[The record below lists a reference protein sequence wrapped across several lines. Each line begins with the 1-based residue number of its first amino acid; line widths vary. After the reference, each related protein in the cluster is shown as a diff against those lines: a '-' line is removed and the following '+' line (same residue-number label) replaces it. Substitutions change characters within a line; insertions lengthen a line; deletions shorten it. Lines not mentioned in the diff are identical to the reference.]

1 MNVASGRIPSGLSSV
16 LLQEDREGCFV
27 TGNVLPIIA
36 TILEKTALGA
46 HGSEIAE
53 LIEMV
58 REASPSASSGHD
70 IERLHL
76 HLNAVA
82 QVIRES
88 RVTERGLNLLN
99 ETTHD
104 LASTLALQDL
114 LRTIVS
120 RARSLVGAN
129 VAYLTRLNEDHSVM
143 RTVAAEGLISPATW
157 ELSANVGVGAVSL
170 VVSSMSFFDTQ
181 DYLGDERFRHTES
194 FDRAFKAESIVSLAG
209 FPILSEDKLQGI
221 LFIADRYHRKLSG
234 REISVLGSF
243 ALHAG
248 VAMRNANAF
257 TMLSEAL
264 AEAERNRV
272 ALIDYIHRVDV
283 SATAH
288 DEMTS
293 LLAKGTEWPL
303 FIQGM
308 ADQINGAI
316 ILYDEAFSVR
326 ERFASTAYRGQLA
339 ADLKDGRIDS
349 SLLISAVSK
358 SRHSG
363 QSVDMLDVGNEHC
376 RAMALH
382 GGAGRGESL
391 VICHVGELDPIDI
404 RNLERSTVALS
415 IAKLWSE
422 KRETEQLIASST
434 LLRHLILVNPP
445 DASTISA
452 IRDRLKITMDQT
464 VMLALIAL
472 SGLGRAEQTT
482 MIREAAAKLNLLV
495 DLVNDTYL
503 AVGPEKSI
511 RALLQ
516 TLLRRRK
523 GWEIGGVVSDPF
535 SDLTQAAVR
544 YAEIEQ
550 ALLVLRKMN
559 RLNRFVEHSQ
569 VNLFAKLFEVGDAS
583 RIAQYVEQILS
594 PIEARDPRQ
603 KTQLKKTLLC
613 YIDSEHNIVRTA
625 ELLGVHVNTVRQ
637 RLDTLRE
644 ITGGWDDPIS
654 ALELHVALRLDAIT
668 AAPERTPTAP

>member
-1 MNVASGRIPSGLSSV
+1 VS
-16 LLQEDREGCFV
+16 
-27 TGNVLPIIA
+27 GNVLPIIA

-46 HGSEIAE
+46 HDSEIAE

-58 REASPSASSGHD
+58 RGASPSASIGHD

-104 LASTLALQDL
+104 LASTLSLQDL

-129 VAYLTRLNEDHSVM
+129 VAYLTRLNEDHTVM
-143 RTVAAEGLISPATW
+143 RTVATEGMISPATW
-157 ELSANVGVGAVSL
+157 ELIANVGVGAVSL
-170 VVSSMSFFDTQ
+170 VVSSKSFFDTQ
-181 DYLGDERFRHTES
+181 DYLGDQRFRHTDS

-209 FPILSEDKLQGI
+209 FPILSEDKLHGI

-248 VAMRNANAF
+248 VAMRNAHAF

-272 ALIDYIHRVDV
+272 SLIDHIHRVDV
-283 SATAH
+283 SAAAH

-308 ADQINGAI
+308 ADQIDGAI
-316 ILYDEAFSVR
+316 LLYDEAFSVR
-326 ERFASTAYRGQLA
+326 ERFASAGYRGQLA
-339 ADLKDGRIDS
+339 ADLKDGKIDS
-349 SLLISAVSK
+349 SVLISAVSK

-363 QSVDMLDVGNEHC
+363 QSVVMLDVGNEHC

-382 GGAGRGESL
+382 GGAERGESL
-391 VICHVGELDPIDI
+391 VICHLGELDPIDI
-404 RNLERSTVALS
+404 RNLERGTVALS

-452 IRDRLKITMDQT
+452 MRDRLKINTDQP
-464 VMLALIAL
+464 VMLALIAM
-472 SGLGRAEQTT
+472 SGLDRALQTT
-482 MIREAAAKLNLLV
+482 MIREAAAKMTLLV

-503 AVGPEKSI
+503 AVGPEKSV

-523 GWEIGGVVSDPF
+523 GWEIGGIVSEPF

-544 YAEIEQ
+544 YAQIEQ
-550 ALLVLRKMN
+550 ALRVLRKMN

-569 VNLFAKLFEVGDAS
+569 VNLFAKLFELGDTA
-583 RIAQYVEQILS
+583 RIEKYIEQILS
-594 PIEARDPRQ
+594 PIEERDPRQ

-613 YIDSEHNIVRTA
+613 YIDSQHNIVRTA

-644 ITGGWDDPIS
+644 ITGGWDDPIA

-668 AAPERTPTAP
+668 AAH

>member
-1 MNVASGRIPSGLSSV
+1 MS
-16 LLQEDREGCFV
+16 
-27 TGNVLPIIA
+27 GNVLPIIA

-46 HGSEIAE
+46 HDSEIAE
-53 LIEMV
+53 LIGMV
-58 REASPSASSGHD
+58 RDASPSTSMGHD

-129 VAYLTRLNEDHSVM
+129 VAYLTRLNEDQTIM
-143 RTVAAEGLISPATW
+143 RTVAAEGMISPATW
-157 ELSANVGVGAVSL
+157 ELSANIGVGAVSL
-170 VVSSMSFFDTQ
+170 IVSSKSFFDTQ
-181 DYLGDERFRHTES
+181 DYLGDQRFRHTDS

-209 FPILSEDKLQGI
+209 FPILSEEKLQGI

-248 VAMRNANAF
+248 VAMRNAHAF

-272 ALIDYIHRVDV
+272 ALIDHIHRVDV
-283 SATAH
+283 SAAAH

-316 ILYDEAFSVR
+316 ILYDESFSVR
-326 ERFASTAYRGQLA
+326 ERFASAAYRGQLA
-339 ADLKDGRIDS
+339 ADLKDGKIDP

-363 QSVDMLDVGNEHC
+363 QSVVMLDVDNEHC

-391 VICHVGELDPIDI
+391 VICHLGELDPIDI

-415 IAKLWSE
+415 IAKLWNE

-434 LLRHLILVNPP
+434 LLRHLILVDPP

-452 IRDRLKITMDQT
+452 IRDRLKITTDQP
-464 VMLALIAL
+464 VLLALIAISDL
-472 SGLGRAEQTT
+472 DRAAQTT
-482 MIREAAAKLNLLV
+482 MVREAGAKMNLLV

-503 AVGPEKSI
+503 AVGPDKSI

-516 TLLRRRK
+516 TLLRHQK

-535 SDLTQAAVR
+535 SDLTKAAVH
-544 YAEIEQ
+544 YAQIEQ

-559 RLNRFVEHSQ
+559 RLNRFVEQSQ
-569 VNLFAKLFEVGDAS
+569 VNLFAKLFETADAS
-583 RIAQYVEQILS
+583 RIAQYIGRILA
-594 PIEARDPRQ
+594 PIEERDPRQ

-613 YIDSEHNIVRTA
+613 YIDCQHNIVRTA

-668 AAPERTPTAP
+668 APPAKAPTAP

>member
-1 MNVASGRIPSGLSSV
+1 
-16 LLQEDREGCFV
+16 V

-46 HGSEIAE
+46 TDSEVAE
-53 LIEMV
+53 LVEMV
-58 REASPSASSGHD
+58 REAAPSTSIGHD

-129 VAYLTRLNEDHSVM
+129 VAYLTRLNEDHTIM

-157 ELSANVGVGAVSL
+157 ELSANIGVGAVSL
-170 VVSSMSFFDTQ
+170 IVSSKSFFDTQ
-181 DYLGDERFRHTES
+181 DYLGDPRFRHTDS
-194 FDRAFKAESIVSLAG
+194 FDRAFNAESIVSLAG

-248 VAMRNANAF
+248 VAMRNAHAF

-272 ALIDYIHRVDV
+272 ALIDHIHRVDV
-283 SATAH
+283 SAAAH

-303 FIQGM
+303 FVQGM

-316 ILYDEAFSVR
+316 FLYDEAFSLK
-326 ERFASTAYRGQLA
+326 ERFTSAAYRGQLG
-339 ADLKDGRIDS
+339 ADLKDGKIDS
-349 SLLISAVSK
+349 SVLISAVSK

-363 QSVDMLDVGNEHC
+363 RSVVMLDADDEHC

-391 VICHVGELDPIDI
+391 VICHWGELDPIDI

-445 DASTISA
+445 DAPTVSA
-452 IRDRLKITMDQT
+452 IRDRLKISTDQSVT
-464 VMLALIAL
+464 LALIAM
-472 SGLGRAEQTT
+472 SGLDRAQQTS
-482 MIREAAAKLNLLV
+482 MIREAAAKMNLLV

-503 AVGPEKSI
+503 AVGPERSI
-511 RALLQ
+511 RAFLQ

-523 GWEIGGVVSDPF
+523 GWEIGGIVSDPF

-544 YAEIEQ
+544 YAQVEQ

-569 VNLFAKLFEVGDAS
+569 VSLFARLFEVGDAS
-583 RIAQYVEQILS
+583 RIERYVEQILA
-594 PIEARDPRQ
+594 PIEERDPRQ

-613 YIDSEHNIVRTA
+613 YIDSQHNIVRTA

-668 AAPERTPTAP
+668 APPEPTPTAP

>member
-1 MNVASGRIPSGLSSV
+1 MS
-16 LLQEDREGCFV
+16 
-27 TGNVLPIIA
+27 GNVLPIIA

-46 HGSEIAE
+46 HDSEIAE
-53 LIEMV
+53 LIGMV
-58 REASPSASSGHD
+58 RDASPSTSMGHD

-129 VAYLTRLNEDHSVM
+129 VAYLTRLNEDQTIM
-143 RTVAAEGLISPATW
+143 RTVAAEGMISPATW
-157 ELSANVGVGAVSL
+157 ELSANIGVGAVSL
-170 VVSSMSFFDTQ
+170 IVSSKSFFDTQ
-181 DYLGDERFRHTES
+181 DYLGDQRFRHTDS

-248 VAMRNANAF
+248 VAMRNAHAF

-283 SATAH
+283 SAAAH

-316 ILYDEAFSVR
+316 ILYDESFSVR
-326 ERFASTAYRGQLA
+326 ERFASAAYRGQLA
-339 ADLKDGRIDS
+339 ADLKDGKIDP

-363 QSVDMLDVGNEHC
+363 QSVVMLDVDNEHC

-391 VICHVGELDPIDI
+391 VICHLGELDPIDI

-415 IAKLWSE
+415 IAKLWNE

-434 LLRHLILVNPP
+434 LLRHLILVDPP

-452 IRDRLKITMDQT
+452 IRDRLKITTDQP
-464 VMLALIAL
+464 VLLALIAISDL
-472 SGLGRAEQTT
+472 DRAAQTT
-482 MIREAAAKLNLLV
+482 MVREAGAKMNLLV

-503 AVGPEKSI
+503 AVGPDKSI

-516 TLLRRRK
+516 TLLRRQK

-535 SDLTQAAVR
+535 SDLTKAAVH
-544 YAEIEQ
+544 YAQIEQ

-559 RLNRFVEHSQ
+559 RLNRFVEQSQ
-569 VNLFAKLFEVGDAS
+569 VNLFAKLFETADAS
-583 RIAQYVEQILS
+583 RIAQYIGRILA
-594 PIEARDPRQ
+594 PIEERDPRQ

-613 YIDSEHNIVRTA
+613 YIDCQHNIVRTA

-668 AAPERTPTAP
+668 APPAKAPTAP

>member
-1 MNVASGRIPSGLSSV
+1 VS
-16 LLQEDREGCFV
+16 
-27 TGNVLPIIA
+27 GNVLPIIA

-46 HGSEIAE
+46 HDSEIGE

-58 REASPSASSGHD
+58 RDASPSASIGHD

-76 HLNAVA
+76 HLNALA
-82 QVIRES
+82 QIIRES
-88 RVTERGLNLLN
+88 GVTERGLNLLN

-129 VAYLTRLNEDHSVM
+129 VAYLTRLNDDHSIM

-170 VVSSMSFFDTQ
+170 VVSSKSFFDTQ
-181 DYLGDERFRHTES
+181 DYLGDQRFRHTES
-194 FDRAFKAESIVSLAG
+194 FDRAFKAEGIVSLAG

-234 REISVLGSF
+234 REMSVLGSF

-248 VAMRNANAF
+248 VAMRNAHAF

-272 ALIDYIHRVDV
+272 ALIDHIHRVDV
-283 SATAH
+283 SAAAH

-303 FIQGM
+303 FVQRM

-326 ERFASTAYRGQLA
+326 ERFASAAYRGQLA
-339 ADLKDGRIDS
+339 ADLKDGKIAS

-363 QSVDMLDVGNEHC
+363 QSVVMLDVGDEHC

-391 VICHVGELDPIDI
+391 VICHFGDLDPIDI

-422 KRETEQLIASST
+422 KRETDQLIASST

-452 IRDRLKITMDQT
+452 IRDRLKIATDQP
-464 VMLALIAL
+464 VMLALIAI
-472 SGLGRAEQTT
+472 SGLDRAAQTT
-482 MIREAAAKLNLLV
+482 TIREAGAKTNLLV

-503 AVGPEKSI
+503 AVGPENSI

-516 TLLRRRK
+516 TLLRRQK
-523 GWEIGGVVSDPF
+523 DWELGGIVSDPF
-535 SDLTQAAVR
+535 TDLTQAAVH
-544 YAEIEQ
+544 YAQIEQ

-559 RLNRFVEHSQ
+559 RLNRVVEHSQ

-583 RIAQYVEQILS
+583 RITRYVQQILS
-594 PIEARDPRQ
+594 PIEERDPRQ

-625 ELLGVHVNTVRQ
+625 EILGVHVNTVRQ

-644 ITGGWDDPIS
+644 ITGGWDDPVS
-654 ALELHVALRLDAIT
+654 ALELHVALRLDAI
-668 AAPERTPTAP
+668 AAPPERAPTTP